1 MARFDKFEPFA
12 GNPRAKLNA
21 AILAADVGKIQGV
34 SINASGRVVIGG
46 AAVADIIG
54 VICAVRPMDA
64 GEVIDVMKIGE
75 MADFDLLADGVTAT
89 IAGTKYYAAF
99 ATGIVT
105 ATNTGKLVG
114 QMVEKGRLVVQV
126 VTS

>member
-1 MARFDKFEPFA
+1 MARIDKIEPYA

-46 AAVADIIG
+46 AAVADIMG

-75 MADFDLLADGVTAT
+75 IAEFDLLADAVTAT
-89 IAGTKYYAAF
+89 IAGTKYYSSTA
-99 ATGIVT
+99 GVVT

-114 QMVEKGRLVVQV
+114 QMIEKGRLVVQV
-126 VTS
+126 ATS